1 MPFLWPY
8 TETVKARQA
17 AYAKDREEYAAAR
30 AERIAAQHRAQ
41 WLADE
46 IYKHDRLR
54 EMTPLARDAMAI
66 GTEDT

>member
-8 TETVKARQA
+8 TETAEAQRLMAERQKDA
-17 AYAKDREEYAAAR
+17 AERAA
-30 AERIAAQHRAQ
+30 RIAAQHRAQ

-66 GTEDT
+66 GTEDDQ